1 MVMLGTSLRRR
12 RSAQA
17 SRVTRDSGRSLAP
30 YPPTTVSLWTKP
42 STPLRSASTT
52 RIRDSVGSA
61 DRDPAG
67 AHRRSGA
74 RGRLLRLRTLAAVR
88 GGQPYAGGGLLPI
101 ALGVLDR
108 DLRSG
113 TPRDVFQPDAP
124 RSVPH
129 PRVSDVEG

>member
-88 GGQPYAGGGLLPI
+88 GGQPYAGGGLLPSPSVYLTVTF
-101 ALGVLDR
+101 APVRPAMSSSPTLR
-108 DLRSG
+108 DPSHTR
-113 TPRDVFQPDAP
+113 A
-124 RSVPH
+124 SVTLK
-129 PRVSDVEG
+129 